1 MANEFLNPVV
11 ISKELL
17 LRWENNTV
25 MAKFV
30 NRQFDDDFATPGYK
44 IGYTYNAR
52 IPWRPKGRRGDGI
65 KPENIVETVVPIVVN
80 QLWGG
85 GDLEISDQDLTMTI
99 DRVGERYLEGCAAR
113 LANMMDGD
121 LCDLYG
127 DVYNLAGIPG
137 TLPADLT
144 TYTDA
149 GVALDDSATP
159 PDSMRSVVITPRMQ
173 AAALG
178 FRNNLFNDQKTI
190 SEQYL
195 TGKMGTA
202 VGLKW
207 SMDQNI
213 ARQTIGT
220 LSPSGTS
227 NPTVNGANQSG
238 STLSTTG
245 WTSGATLNAN
255 DIIAVVG
262 MDSVNPLSWRDT
274 GTYRTFTVTALATA
288 NGGGVMAIPVSPDI
302 NYDAT
307 SSFQTV
313 LNAPPN
319 GAQILVY
326 NVPYTQFSNISAIS
340 SAQALAFHKEAFALV
355 VVPLEL
361 PGGLDWSERVTD
373 PKTGMSARLT
383 RGFDIAG
390 NKRYT
395 RFETLGGV
403 KTVRPEFACRIAAN

>member
-1 MANEFLNPVV
+1 M
-11 ISKELL
+11 L

-52 IPWRPKGRRGDGI
+52 IPVRFRGRRGDGI

-99 DRVGERYLEGCAAR
+99 DRVGERYLESCAAR

-137 TLPADLT
+137 TIPADLT

-149 GVALDDSATP
+149 GVNLSDSGTP
-159 PDSMRSVVITPRMQ
+159 PDNMRSVVVTPRME

-178 FRNNLFNDQKTI
+178 FRNNLFNAQKEV
-190 SEQYL
+190 SEQYVS
-195 TGKMGTA
+195 GKMGTA
-202 VGLKW
+202 VGFKF

-213 ARQTIGT
+213 GRQVIGT
-220 LSPSGTS
+220 ISGA
-227 NPTVNGANQSG
+227 PVVAGANQSG
-238 STLSTTG
+238 SNLNTSG
-245 WTSGATLNAN
+245 WTAGNTLKQN
-255 DIIAVVG
+255 DIISVVG
-262 MDSVNPLSWRDT
+262 MDSVNPISYRDT
-274 GTYRTFTVTALATA
+274 GAFRTFTVTADCLADA
-288 NGGGVMAIPVSPDI
+288 GGLMTIPVSPDI
-302 NYDAT
+302 NFDVT
-307 SSFQTV
+307 STFQTV
-313 LNAPPN
+313 MNAPGN
-319 GAQILVY
+319 GSAILVY
-326 NVPYTQFSNISAIS
+326 NVVAAQFANISGIS
-340 SAQALAFHKEAFALV
+340 ASQALAFHKEAFALV

-403 KTVRPEFACRIAAN
+403 KTVRPEFASRIASA